1 MRRLHKNIPAILFV
15 FMLTLSMALFLC
27 NPAVA
32 ANSLSVTATNT
43 DAGDGS
49 QNLTGILTSQ
59 EAPPPVE
66 GAAPPVVEKKNEGEK
81 GKVEGSPAP
90 SSEKAEKEKYNPLRN
105 LETWQVI
112 LLALTPIII
121 IVLFIL
127 FNFIRSRIGDG
138 DDGDGIVGPEKKGK
152 KDKEKAPKS
161 KHDRRLQ
168 LALDLLDHNKIAR
181 EGMLKTDFYL
191 RSVVGSNKG
200 EIFPIKKYV
209 CKIGRHSTDGRIN
222 DIQFSSYEKK
232 ISRAQCL
239 LVFKP
244 DEDIFYIVNESD
256 VPIFVNNDR
265 VKEAYPLRE
274 GDHIR
279 FAKDGPEV
287 VLAREVVDLESE

>member
-1 MRRLHKNIPAILFV
+1 MRYKYYNISFFLFV
-15 FMLTLSMALFLC
+15 FVLTLLAF
-27 NPAVA
+27 NPVFAG
-32 ANSLSVTATNT
+32 NSLSVSGANSVIS
-43 DAGDGS
+43 GNCS
-49 QNLTGILTSQ
+49 EVSGILTSQ
-59 EAPPPVE
+59 EAPPPKDS
-66 GAAPPVVEKKNEGEK
+66 APPASETKKKDQKEKTDEAGTSAVDAS
-81 GKVEGSPAP
+81 GKD
-90 SSEKAEKEKYNPLRN
+90 KYNPLKN

-112 LLALTPIII
+112 LLASTPVLIIA
-121 IVLFIL
+121 LFLL

-138 DDGDGIVGPEKKGK
+138 DDGEGIVGPEKKGK
-152 KDKEKAPKS
+152 KDKDKTPRS
-161 KHDRRLQ
+161 KHDKRLQ

-181 EGMLKTDFYL
+181 EGVLKTDFYL
-191 RSVVGSNKG
+191 RSLVGSNQG

-232 ISRAQCL
+232 VSRDQGL
-239 LVFKP
+239 LVYKP

-287 VLAREVVDLESE
+287 VLAREVVELDSK